1 MTKLNVVD
9 LVAFKELKELKRS
22 VASFEKY
29 LKSLSH
35 MQLQV
40 EVNCLID
47 EPTQSNPSTGGS
59 FFSKS
64 QMIIK
69 EISSRVHPTVR
80 PKIEELR
87 TDI

>member
-9 LVAFKELKELKRS
+9 LGAFKELKELKRS

-29 LKSLSH
+29 LRSLSH

-40 EVNCLID
+40 EVNCLLD
-47 EPTQSNPSTGGS
+47 DNVSSSGGS

-64 QMIIK
+64 QMVIK
-69 EISSRVHPTVR
+69 EISSRVHPAVK
-80 PKIEELR
+80 PKIDEFI
-87 TDI
+87 TDK